1 MRNGQQIIFN
11 QKENACGKCK
21 GQTWLN
27 IIDLD
32 LNKNSKNFCNVILKM
47 IIIKKNFYQDSQD
60 LWNGDK
66 KEEKWDRKKK
76 SFVLRKKIFK
86 SLKSQL
92 KNLKKIKL

>member
-1 MRNGQQIIFN
+1 
-11 QKENACGKCK
+11 
-21 GQTWLN
+21 
-27 IIDLD
+27 
-32 LNKNSKNFCNVILKM
+32 M